1 MKNTISHLD
10 AKIKSFKNDP
20 EYMVA
25 YLKDYIKDADEI
37 ERVTIMAIIA
47 ISERIKN
54 EKLQHES
61 H

>member
-1 MKNTISHLD
+1 
-10 AKIKSFKNDP
+10 
-20 EYMVA
+20 MVA